1 MGELCDSVIRGLMK
15 ELQRLADISEVE
27 THQLHHLFTLVL
39 SQVPTLFVVT
49 KEKDKVQMPVAK
61 FIISWERFARV
72 TELLDARLSDISQLY
87 DNGSLSEFSDA
98 ELNALVSAL
107 FADTPKR
114 ADLLKKISQ

>member
-1 MGELCDSVIRGLMK
+1 
-15 ELQRLADISEVE
+15 
-27 THQLHHLFTLVL
+27 
-39 SQVPTLFVVT
+39 
-49 KEKDKVQMPVAK
+49 
-61 FIISWERFARV
+61 V